1 MRLLIVP
8 LCLFAAGSA
17 RVCDSEDKAGATGS
31 ASASAQGAVAGAGAV
46 KAALTRP
53 RIGGSM
59 AAAGDYSVE
68 LALHEGGRVEALIS
82 DVKGALVSAGAKLS
96 ALVQAKGGASEE
108 VELAFVPARGRF
120 EGRAKAGVELAP
132 GPVDLTLDIDGKA
145 HAGKLHAGVV
155 VPRPKLGGHVLAA
168 GDFSAELFA
177 RPSGEVRAFVR
188 DSAGAEVKGD
198 AGASFKARCRAKG
211 GASEEIALSFEPA
224 RASFAGKAKAGVEL
238 EPGPLELVAEAKA
251 GAGAAVGRLESIAL
265 EVDASHGGQLI
276 AAGDFTVELVAKGN
290 ELSAFV
296 FDASGKAHAAGDL
309 DLKLD
314 VGADAATN
322 LALKWDAPSL
332 SYKASFS
339 GKGDLS
345 LQPIRL
351 ALVAAGKAHFGAITS
366 LHAAAKANLNA
377 KAKLDADLDAKA
389 KLGADAKAKLDAN
402 AKLDPKLDAKAK
414 ASLEKGASA
423 KVSVTPP
430 KVSVSTKQEASA
442 GAKAG
447 GGAKASAGISF
458 GTK

>member
-17 RVCDSEDKAGATGS
+17 RVCDSEDKAGAAGA
-31 ASASAQGAVAGAGAV
+31 ASATAQGAVSGGGDV

-59 AAAGDYSVE
+59 AATGDYSVE
-68 LALHEGGRVEALIS
+68 LALHEGGRIEALIS
-82 DVKGALVSAGAKLS
+82 DVKGALVSAGVKLS
-96 ALVQAKGGASEE
+96 ALVQAKGGASEK

-132 GPVDLTLDIDGKA
+132 GPVDVNLDVD
-145 HAGKLHAGVV
+145 GKLHTGKLRAGVV
-155 VPRPKLGGHVLAA
+155 MPRPKLGGHVLAA

-177 RPSGEVRAFVR
+177 RPSGEIQAFVR
-188 DSAGAEVKGD
+188 DSAGADVKGD
-198 AGASFKARCRAKG
+198 AGASFKVRCRAKG
-211 GASEEIALSFEPA
+211 GASEEIALSFDAP
-224 RASFAGKAKAGVEL
+224 RASFVGKAKAGVQL
-238 EPGPLELVAEAKA
+238 EPGPLEFIAEAKA
-251 GAGAAVGRLESIAL
+251 GAGLGRLESIAL
-265 EVDASHGGQLI
+265 DVEASHGGQLV

-290 ELSAFV
+290 EVSAFV

-314 VGADAATN
+314 VGAGADAATN

-345 LQPIRL
+345 LQPIRV
-351 ALVAAGKAHFGAITS
+351 ALVAAGKAHFGAIAS
-366 LHAAAKANLNA
+366 LQAAAKANLNA
-377 KAKLDADLDAKA
+377 KAKLNTDLDAKA
-389 KLGADAKAKLDAN
+389 NVGADAKAKLDAN

-430 KVSVSTKQEASA
+430 KVSVSTKQDASA

-447 GGAKASAGISF
+447 AGAKASAGISF

>member
-17 RVCDSEDKAGATGS
+17 RVCDSEEKAGAAGA
-31 ASASAQGAVAGAGAV
+31 ASVNAQGAVGGGGEV
-46 KAALTRP
+46 KAALTRA
-53 RIGGSM
+53 RIGGSV

-68 LALHEGGRVEALIS
+68 LALHEGGRIEALIS
-82 DVKGALVSAGAKLS
+82 DVKGALVSAGVKLS
-96 ALVQAKGGASEE
+96 ALVQAKGGAGEK

-120 EGRAKAGVELAP
+120 EGRAKAGIELAP
-132 GPVDLTLDIDGKA
+132 GPIDVTVDIDGKV
-145 HAGKLHAGVV
+145 HAGKLRAGVV

-177 RPSGEVRAFVR
+177 RPSGEIQAFVR
-188 DSAGAEVKGD
+188 DSAGAEVRGE

-211 GASEEIALSFEPA
+211 GASEEIALSFDPA
-224 RASFAGKAKAGVEL
+224 RASFVGKARAGVEL
-238 EPGPLELVAEAKA
+238 EPGPLEFVAEAKA
-251 GAGAAVGRLESIAL
+251 GAGIGRLESIAL
-265 EVDASHGGQLI
+265 DIDASHGGQLV

-290 ELSAFV
+290 AISAFV

-339 GKGDLS
+339 GQGDLS

-351 ALVAAGKAHFGAITS
+351 ALVAAGKAHFGAASS
-366 LHAAAKANLNA
+366 LQAAAKANLNA
-377 KAKLDADLDAKA
+377 KAKLDTDLDAKA
-389 KLGADAKAKLDAN
+389 KLGADAKAKLGVN

-430 KVSVSTKQEASA
+430 KVSVSTKQDASA

>member
-17 RVCDSEDKAGATGS
+17 RVCDSEEKAGAAG
-31 ASASAQGAVAGAGAV
+31 AASAQGTVAAGADV

-53 RIGGSM
+53 RIGGSV
-59 AAAGDYSVE
+59 AATGDYSVE
-68 LALHEGGRVEALIS
+68 LALHEGGRIEALIS
-82 DVKGALVSAGAKLS
+82 DVKGALVSAGVKLS
-96 ALVQAKGGASEE
+96 ALVQAKGGASEK

-120 EGRAKAGVELAP
+120 EARAKAGVEFAP
-132 GPVDLTLDIDGKA
+132 GPIDVTLDVDGKV
-145 HAGKLHAGVV
+145 HAGKLRAGVV

-177 RPSGEVRAFVR
+177 RPSGEIQAFVR
-188 DSAGAEVKGD
+188 DSAGADVRAD

-211 GASEEIALSFEPA
+211 GASEEIALNFDPA
-224 RASFAGKAKAGVEL
+224 RASFVGKAKAGVEL
-238 EPGPLELVAEAKA
+238 EPGPLEFVAEAKA
-251 GAGAAVGRLESIAL
+251 GAGIGRLESIAL
-265 EVDASHGGQLI
+265 DIDVSHGGQLV

-290 ELSAFV
+290 AISAFV
-296 FDASGKAHAAGDL
+296 FDASGKAHATGDL

-339 GKGDLS
+339 GQGDLS
-345 LQPIRL
+345 LQPIRV
-351 ALVAAGKAHFGAITS
+351 ALVAAGKAHFGAVMS
-366 LHAAAKANLNA
+366 LQAAAKANLNA
-377 KAKLDADLDAKA
+377 KAKLDTDLDAKA
-389 KLGADAKAKLDAN
+389 KLGADAKAKLGVN

>member
-17 RVCDSEDKAGATGS
+17 RVCDSEEKAGAAG
-31 ASASAQGAVAGAGAV
+31 AASAQGTVAAGADV

-53 RIGGSM
+53 RIGGSV
-59 AAAGDYSVE
+59 AATGDYSVE
-68 LALHEGGRVEALIS
+68 LALHEGGRIEALIS
-82 DVKGALVSAGAKLS
+82 DVKGALVSAGVKLS
-96 ALVQAKGGASEE
+96 ALVQAKGGASEK

-120 EGRAKAGVELAP
+120 EARAKAGVEFAP
-132 GPVDLTLDIDGKA
+132 GPIDVTLDVDGKV
-145 HAGKLHAGVV
+145 HAGKLRAGVV

-177 RPSGEVRAFVR
+177 RPSGEIQAFVR
-188 DSAGAEVKGD
+188 DSAGADVRAD

-211 GASEEIALSFEPA
+211 GASEEIALNFDPA
-224 RASFAGKAKAGVEL
+224 RASFVGKAKAGVEL
-238 EPGPLELVAEAKA
+238 EPGPLEFVAEAKA
-251 GAGAAVGRLESIAL
+251 GAGIGRLESIAL
-265 EVDASHGGQLI
+265 DIDVSHGGQLV

-290 ELSAFV
+290 AISAFV
-296 FDASGKAHAAGDL
+296 FDASGKAHATGDL

-339 GKGDLS
+339 GQGDLS
-345 LQPIRL
+345 LQPIRV
-351 ALVAAGKAHFGAITS
+351 ALVAAGKAHFGAVAS
-366 LHAAAKANLNA
+366 LQAAAKANLNA
-377 KAKLDADLDAKA
+377 KAKLDTDLDAKA
-389 KLGADAKAKLDAN
+389 KLGADAKAKLGVN